1 MSKFTD
7 FFKKHPLTKH
17 ICYMLLVALL
27 LIIVVL
33 IWLMSYTNH
42 GEKQIVPDV
51 VGLRVES
58 AANLLE
64 GKGLLYEV
72 VDSIYSDA
80 VPNGAIVDQNPSAG
94 DAVKKER
101 KVYLTINAVLEE
113 VVPLPDVV
121 DISLRQATTIL
132 ESSRIGV
139 ADVVLK
145 PSEYKNLVL
154 AVFVGDTQLLAG
166 DMVKAGSSV
175 VLHVGSGSLEELS
188 DSTNIGGVIEEESL
202 EEEISF

>member
-27 LIIVVL
+27 LIIIVL

-42 GEKQIVPDV
+42 GEQQLVPDV

-121 DISLRQATTIL
+121 DISLRQATIIL

-188 DSTNIGGVIEEESL
+188 ESTNIGGVIEEESL